1 MSNEFPENQP
11 RKHVPDEDE
20 SGIDPSQD
28 NEAILDNQT
37 QALLDEL
44 DDEIDNDAAS
54 QDSATAELLQTLDQL
69 KPQTLTP
76 PDDEATDGVPDELQ
90 ESAQPD
96 AKVQARIDVSDEEIS
111 ADDRHMLSDTGVA
124 TQDLSNGVADIIQ
137 EQVPISPP
145 PPAENAIQIAID
157 EPEQNY
163 RYRIT
168 VSLPPLLQA
177 AIEEALGEV
186 GLIDEKPVGAFQW
199 QAAFQCDQPQAI
211 AASLDAWVQDNL
223 PIPTKTERV
232 HSAVIGTQ
240 TYIGG
245 WKLSNSD
252 AIYKAQ
258 EKLTSQLADII
269 TPEADDDSTFRA
281 ILPVHNDVPANR
293 FPQLIGHLQ
302 RRFKSETWKIEAVEL
317 LRLPL
322 DKKGNPEVDA
332 TWNVMG
338 TFRPEA

>member
-1 MSNEFPENQP
+1 M
-11 RKHVPDEDE
+11 
-20 SGIDPSQD
+20 
-28 NEAILDNQT
+28 
-37 QALLDEL
+37 
-44 DDEIDNDAAS
+44 
-54 QDSATAELLQTLDQL
+54 
-69 KPQTLTP
+69 
-76 PDDEATDGVPDELQ
+76 DGVPDKQQ
-90 ESAQPD
+90 ESAYLD
-96 AKVQARIDVSDEEIS
+96 AKVQSAIDVSDEEIGT
-111 ADDRHMLSDTGVA
+111 DEPPILSVTDIDA
-124 TQDLSNGVADIIQ
+124 QEAKDGVADNMQ

-145 PPAENAIQIAID
+145 LPPAENAIQAAITA
-157 EPEQNY
+157 PEQNY
-163 RYRIT
+163 RYRIA

-177 AIEEALGEV
+177 AIEEALDEV
-186 GLIDEKPVGAFQW
+186 GLIDEKQVGAFQW
-199 QAAFQCDQPQAI
+199 QAAFQCNQPQTI
-211 AASLDAWVQDNL
+211 AASLDEWVQDNL

-245 WKLSNSD
+245 WTLSNSE

-258 EKLTSQLADII
+258 EKLTTQLADII

-302 RRFKSETWKIEAVEL
+302 RRFKAEAWKIEAVEL

-322 DKKGNPEVDA
+322 DKKGNPEADA

-338 TFRPEA
+338 TFRPEV